1 VGLKEVAKEAGISH
15 GLVTHYFGTYA
26 TLVEETFAFHIQR
39 VRQQVLE
46 RISVTPDLSP
56 KELISIVAD
65 QYSKGP
71 HLKLAAWAY
80 LSGRLHSETF
90 LPVQQG
96 GLRRVLEALRFK
108 RQLEGGP
115 VPSMQRME
123 FVILL
128 VITSLAGYFLARSAL
143 WMALGKKVSSARDRW
158 FVESL
163 ATLVELLSR
172 TEGFLDDENAP

>member
-1 VGLKEVAKEAGISH
+1 
-15 GLVTHYFGTYA
+15 
-26 TLVEETFAFHIQR
+26 
-39 VRQQVLE
+39 
-46 RISVTPDLSP
+46 
-56 KELISIVAD
+56 
-65 QYSKGP
+65 
-71 HLKLAAWAY
+71 
-80 LSGRLHSETF
+80 
-90 LPVQQG
+90 
-96 GLRRVLEALRFK
+96 
-108 RQLEGGP
+108 
-115 VPSMQRME
+115 ME